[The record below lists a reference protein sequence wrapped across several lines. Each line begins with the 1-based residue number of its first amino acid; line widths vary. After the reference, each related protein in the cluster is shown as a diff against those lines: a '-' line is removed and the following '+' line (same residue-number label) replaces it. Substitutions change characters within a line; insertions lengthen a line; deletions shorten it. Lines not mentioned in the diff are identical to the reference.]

1 MLTEVK
7 NNYKSV
13 LKYFDFD
20 ESISSVDYKKHK
32 LIEIAKR
39 GEPRPSQATK
49 EGKCLSNYTVKN
61 SNCYCPKFDKTIR
74 KLRPDWFESTSQV
87 MKQKLIEMAKS
98 GVKKPSR
105 RKTKEGQVLSNY
117 TRESSPTYCPEFD
130 KTIRKLRPDWF
141 ESTSQIMKLK
151 LIEMAKSGEKRPNN
165 KKTKEGN
172 ALSCYTIKSSNV
184 YCPEFDKTIRKLRPD
199 WFESTSQ
206 IMKLK
211 LIEMAKSGEKRPNNK
226 KTKEGNA
233 LSCYT
238 IKSSNVYC
246 PEFDK
251 TIRKLRSDWFIK
263 SSDKKQL
270 LIDIAKSGAK
280 KPYYKTKEAS
290 ALGCYTNKSSKSYCL
305 KFDKTMHKL
314 RPDWFIKP
322 SDKNKQLLI
331 EMANSGA
338 KRPNNKKTK
347 EGRAL
352 STYTTK
358 SNAYCPI
365 FNKTIRKLRPDW
377 FEKCSPK

>member
-117 TRESSPTYCPEFD
+117 TRESSPT
-130 KTIRKLRPDWF
+130 
-141 ESTSQIMKLK
+141 
-151 LIEMAKSGEKRPNN
+151 
-165 KKTKEGN
+165 
-172 ALSCYTIKSSNV
+172 

>member
-1 MLTEVK
+1 MLLGLFVSFLTLVVNAVPKLLLVLGRFVK
-7 NNYKSV
+7 S
-13 LKYFDFD
+13 LF
-20 ESISSVDYKKHK
+20 
-32 LIEIAKR
+32 EI
-39 GEPRPSQATK
+39 PP
-49 EGKCLSNYTVKN
+49 
-61 SNCYCPKFDKTIR
+61 P
-74 KLRPDWFESTSQV
+74 
-87 MKQKLIEMAKS
+87 
-98 GVKKPSR
+98 
-105 RKTKEGQVLSNY
+105 
-117 TRESSPTYCPEFD
+117 
-130 KTIRKLRPDWF
+130 
-141 ESTSQIMKLK
+141 
-151 LIEMAKSGEKRPNN
+151 
-165 KKTKEGN
+165 N
-172 ALSCYTIKSSNV
+172 ALKNIGSI
-184 YCPEFDKTIRKLRPD
+184 
-199 WFESTSQ
+199 
-206 IMKLK
+206 
-211 LIEMAKSGEKRPNNK
+211 EKRPNNK